1 LRLRTFTA
9 RCVAAAGLLALAACE
24 SDDFAD
30 TGSGMPLDVS
40 QDSVLVEAPAVR
52 FERIETVEPETSRPY
67 VDRQTLFL
75 GNRERGGFRA
85 TPVIRFNFDEE
96 VLRDRLRERL
106 EPETSFDYAVDYSD
120 TVQFD
125 ADFVANPRI
134 QLALFER
141 EVPDE
146 GDVPKPP
153 RSIRV
158 TSTAAAIQTEDAT
171 VESIDELLGDE
182 ITEFEQTQSDRNYE
196 IPLPE
201 ATVRDWIAASGHD
214 GVALFDLAP
223 GDETFEFPNESN
235 IIAFAGRGFGRAG
248 SELVQTEIDESI
260 EPEILLDLAAVD
272 ESGSPLSDIVIGAPA
287 LIDFTVIERDS
298 PPGGGGLLSSHD
310 PVRTWIELDLDDGVV
325 PRNATINRAVL
336 TLRADPEGTLGTP
349 NRGGQPQN
357 LTVLCYESRLSD
369 ATRENP
375 GRSIVGEGIESL
387 IFVDG
392 AALSILDVPI
402 LELDITAY
410 VQRVVNGVVDPDRTG
425 LLILFD
431 SEEFDFDTVNFHGPD
446 SPFPDQRPT
455 VRVTF
460 TPPADSWR

>member
-1 LRLRTFTA
+1 MRLRTFTA
-9 RCVAAAGLLALAACE
+9 HCVAAAGLLALAACE

-40 QDSVLVEAPAVR
+40 QDSVLVEAPAIR

-67 VDRQTLFL
+67 VDRQALFL

-125 ADFVANPRI
+125 EDFVANPRI

-141 EVPDE
+141 ELPDE

-158 TSTAAAIQTEDAT
+158 TSTARTIETDDAT
-171 VESIDELLGDE
+171 AASIDALLGDE

-201 ATVRDWIAASGHD
+201 TVVEAWVDADDHD
-214 GVALFDLAP
+214 GLALFDLAP
-223 GDETFEFPNESN
+223 GDEDFEFPNESN

-248 SELVQTEIDESI
+248 SELAPTEIDESI

-272 ESGSPLSDIVIGAPA
+272 ENGNLLGDIVIGVPA
-287 LIDFTVIERDS
+287 LIDFTVLERAP
-298 PPGGGGLLSSHD
+298 PPGEGGLLSSHD
-310 PVRTWIELDLDDGVV
+310 PVRTWIELGLGDDVL
-325 PRNATINRAVL
+325 PRNATINRAIL
-336 TLRADPEGTLGTP
+336 TLRADPAGTLGTP
-349 NRGGQPQN
+349 NRDGQPQD
-357 LTVLCYESRLSD
+357 LAVLCYEGRRSE

-375 GRSIVGEGIESL
+375 GRSNVGEGIQSL
-387 IFVDG
+387 IFVDS
-392 AALSILDVPI
+392 APLSILDLPI

-410 VQRVVNGVVDPDRTG
+410 VQRVVNGIVDPTETG
-425 LLILFD
+425 LLILLD